1 MTLTPNPFTNRG
13 MVTDPADFIGRAE
26 QMEEICTRLD
36 KMESTSIVGERRIG
50 KSSLFYHLMQTGA
63 RLIEDRGYGFF
74 YLNLYEHPRGQFS
87 YAYRACA

>member
-1 MTLTPNPFTNRG
+1 MNPFTNRG

-50 KSSLFYHLMQTGA
+50 KSSLLYQLALTGKE
-63 RLIEDRGYGFF
+63 RLERT
-74 YLNLYEHPRGQFS
+74 
-87 YAYRACA
+87 AYRFLR